1 MPDICQVF
9 FNDDI
14 SVEELKANIDFNAK
28 QYTDSVFKY
37 ADKDQDNVI
46 TKLEWIRFFWLLNI
60 FIRTSIVW

>member
-37 ADKDQDNVI
+37 ADKDQAAKQDAHV
-46 TKLEWIRFFWLLNI
+46 FWSVLQFLDHQ
-60 FIRTSIVW
+60 